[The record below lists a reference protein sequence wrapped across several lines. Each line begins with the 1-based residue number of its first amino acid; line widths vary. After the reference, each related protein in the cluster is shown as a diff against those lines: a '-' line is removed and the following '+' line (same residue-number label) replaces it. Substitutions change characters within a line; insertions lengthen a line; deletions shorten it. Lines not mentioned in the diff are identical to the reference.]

1 MINGNYHI
9 EKIAEII
16 KGKLFLQNSKNP
28 TINDL
33 LIDSRK
39 LISTHK
45 NLFIALKSNRNN
57 GHKFIDE
64 LINKGVNNF
73 LISELPNNYS
83 ELNANFV
90 LVDNTLIAL
99 QQISGF
105 HRQLFDIPII
115 GITGSNGKTIIKE
128 WLFQSLHADFNIC
141 RSPKSYNSQIGVP
154 ISLFQLREN
163 DELGIFEAG
172 ISEPEEM
179 LNLEKIIRPNIG
191 IITNIGEAH
200 HQHFVDMRQK
210 INEKLM
216 LFVKSDILIF
226 CKDHVEIANRIYN
239 LEFFKEKK
247 LIVWSKKNKDSDLY
261 ISNIKTNTSNSL
273 ISGVWNNKSID
284 IEIPFTDEASIENA
298 IHVWAV
304 MLHLGVSIDIIKSRM
319 HMLAPIAMRM
329 ELREGINHC
338 SIINDSYNSDLNAL
352 AIAISFLK
360 QQQQHE
366 KRTIIL
372 SDILQSGK
380 SDNELYSQVAQ
391 IVESN
396 NIDRFIGIGPGLKKH
411 KKLFNIESHFFDST
425 QEFLNFFPFSTF
437 NNESILL
444 KGARSFEFEQ
454 INKYLGKKT
463 HQTRLEVSLDAM
475 LDNFNY
481 FRSLLKPKVK
491 TMIMVKAFS
500 YGSGSFEVANL
511 LQFHRA
517 DYLAVA
523 YTDEGI
529 DLRKSGI
536 KLPIMVMNP
545 EVDTFDAIIMHNL
558 EPEIYSFKILEELE
572 NILYSRAFPSNK
584 PIGIHIK
591 IDTGMHRLGFNADEI
606 EELII
611 RLKNNSKIQIK
622 SVFSHLAASDDSKFD
637 EFTNKQLEIF
647 ERSSSSIVNSFSYP
661 IIRHIANSAAIS
673 RFPKSQYEMVR
684 LGIGLYGIASDK
696 EEQSN
701 LNIVSRLKSIISQ
714 IKYIKAGESVG
725 YSRAFIAQHNMTIA
739 TIPIGYADGFD
750 RRFSQGKGY
759 VVVNGKNAT
768 IIGNVCMD
776 MCMIDL
782 NGINAKEGDEVCIFG
797 QNPSIIE
804 LAKRINTIPYEL
816 LTSVSPRV
824 KRVYIHE

>member
-1 MINGNYHI
+1 MINGNYNI
-9 EKIAEII
+9 EKIAEIT
-16 KGKLFLQNSKNP
+16 KAKLYLQNTAHSN
-28 TINDL
+28 INDL

-57 GHKFIDE
+57 GHKYINE
-64 LINKGVNNF
+64 LLSKGVFNF
-73 LISELPNNYS
+73 IVSELPTNYS
-83 ELNANFV
+83 ELDANFI
-90 LVDNTLIAL
+90 LVKDTLDAL

-105 HRQLFDIPII
+105 HRQLFNIPII

-128 WLFQSLHADFNIC
+128 WLYQSLQSDYNIC

-154 ISLFQLREN
+154 ISLFQLKEN

-179 LNLEKIIRPNIG
+179 LHLEKIIKPSIG

-200 HQHFVDMRQK
+200 HQNFVDMRQK

-216 LFVKSDILIF
+216 LFVKSDVLIF

-247 LIVWSKKNKDSDLY
+247 LIVWSKKNKDSDLF
-261 ISNIKTNTSNSL
+261 ISNIKSDNS
-273 ISGVWNNKSID
+273 KSI
-284 IEIPFTDEASIENA
+284 ITGIWENKTIIVNIPFTDEASIENA
-298 IHVWAV
+298 IHVWTLL
-304 MLHLGVSIDIIKSRM
+304 LHLDISHEIISERLAQ
-319 HMLAPIAMRM
+319 LAPIAMRM
-329 ELREGINHC
+329 ELREGINQC
-338 SIINDSYNSDLNAL
+338 SIINDSYNSDMNAL
-352 AIAISFLK
+352 TIAINFLK

-366 KRTIIL
+366 KKTIIL

-380 SDNELYSQVAQ
+380 SDSELYLHVAQ
-391 IVESN
+391 LVESN
-396 NIDRFIGIGPGLKKH
+396 NITRFIGIGIGLKKH
-411 KKLFNIESHFFDST
+411 KSLFKVESYFYEST

-481 FRSLLKPKVK
+481 YRSLLKPDVK

-545 EVDTFDAIIMHNL
+545 ESETLDAIIMHNL
-558 EPEIYSFKILEELE
+558 EPEIYNFKILEELE
-572 NILYSRAFPSNK
+572 NILNTRAFPSNK

-591 IDTGMHRLGFNADEI
+591 IDTGMHRLGFDSSDIAKLVDK
-606 EELII
+606 
-611 RLKNNSKIQIK
+611 LKNNSKILIK
-622 SVFSHLAASDDSKFD
+622 SIFSHLAASDNSEFD
-637 EFTNKQLEIF
+637 DFTKSQLNIF
-647 ERSSSSIVNSFSYP
+647 EEASNQITENFDYP
-661 IIRHIANSAAIS
+661 IMRHISNSAAIS
-673 RFPKSQYEMVR
+673 RFPEAQYDMVR

-696 EEQSN
+696 KTQN
-701 LNIVSRLKSIISQ
+701 KLKIVSHLKSIISQ
-714 IKYIKAGESVG
+714 IKHIKAGESVG
-725 YSRAFIAQHNMTIA
+725 YSRSFIADKDMTIA

-759 VVVNGKNAT
+759 VMIKGEKAP

-776 MCMIDL
+776 MSMID
-782 NGINAKEGDEVCIFG
+782 INNIKVSEGDEICIFG
-797 QNPSIIE
+797 ENPSIIE
-804 LAKRINTIPYEL
+804 LADNINTIAYEL
-816 LTSVSPRV
+816 LTSISPRV

>member
-1 MINGNYHI
+1 LINGNYHI
-9 EKIAEII
+9 EKIAEIT
-16 KGKLFLQNSKNP
+16 KGKLFLQNSGNS

-45 NLFIALKSNRNN
+45 NLFIALKSNRND
-57 GHKFIDE
+57 GHKFITE

-83 ELNANFV
+83 KLAANFI
-90 LVDNTLIAL
+90 LVDNTLISL
-99 QQISGF
+99 QHISGF

-128 WLFQSLHADFNIC
+128 WLFQSLHTDFNIC

-154 ISLFQLREN
+154 ISLFQLRKD

-179 LNLEKIIRPNIG
+179 LNLEKIIKPNIG

-226 CKDHVEIANRIYN
+226 CKDHVEIANRIYD

-247 LIVWSKKNKDSDLY
+247 LIVWSKKSKDSDLY
-261 ISNIKTNTSNSL
+261 ISNIKTDTSNCL
-273 ISGVWNNKSID
+273 ISGIWNNKPMD

-304 MLHLGVSIDIIKSRM
+304 MLHLGVSIDTIKSKM
-319 HMLAPIAMRM
+319 HMLTPIAMRM

-396 NIDRFIGIGPGLKKH
+396 SIDRFIGIGLGLKKH
-411 KKLFNIESHFFDST
+411 SNLFKIESHFFEST

-572 NILYSRAFPSNK
+572 NILSSRAFPSNK

-591 IDTGMHRLGFNADEI
+591 IDTGMHRLGFNPDEI
-606 EELII
+606 EELIY
-611 RLKNNSKIQIK
+611 RLKSNSKIQIK
-622 SVFSHLAASDDSKFD
+622 SIFSHLAASDDSTFD
-637 EFTNKQLEIF
+637 DYTNKQLEIF
-647 ERSSSSIVNSFSYP
+647 EESSSSIINNFSYP

-696 EEQSN
+696 EKQSN

-714 IKYIKAGESVG
+714 IKHIKAGESVG

-759 VVVNGKNAT
+759 VTINGKNAP

-776 MCMIDL
+776 MCMID
-782 NGINAKEGDEVCIFG
+782 ISDIDAKEGDEVCIFG
-797 QNPSIIE
+797 QNPPIIE
-804 LAKRINTIPYEL
+804 LAKSINTIPYEL
-816 LTSVSPRV
+816 LTSISPRV